1 MAGCK
6 DTSVHL
12 RILSHLFALQSGNA
26 DACFWVLLDIYCAIG
41 ALCHEHNV
49 VYEDLERREENT
61 GEVVMIDP
69 GMQILEPPTRV
80 GIPAIIRMIL
90 MCKVMDIYQVN

>member
-1 MAGCK
+1 
-6 DTSVHL
+6 
-12 RILSHLFALQSGNA
+12 
-26 DACFWVLLDIYCAIG
+26 
-41 ALCHEHNV
+41 V
-49 VYEDLERREENT
+49 VYEDLERREENI